1 MKTSGH
7 GNDASM
13 ILMPVGVLLVVMTIL
28 FGGPSE
34 ALEAINGFVR
44 DLVHGAAAYVSSLV

>member
-13 ILMPVGVLLVVMTIL
+13 ILMPVGVLLVVMMIL